1 MTNRTSRPP
10 ATGRRS
16 LVTGLCALICALS
29 GAQHAQAQAYPV
41 KPVRIITGFAG
52 GSDLMA
58 RLVAQQLSP
67 ALGQQVFV
75 EQRLGAAGSIGFEA
89 AAKSP
94 PDGYTLL
101 LGAITLVTNPFI
113 HRRIG
118 YDPIK
123 DFAPIMLRATGAQV
137 PRQDRLRLRRRRLR
151 EPSRRRV
158 PAVARR
164 HQVHACP
171 VQKRDAGTG
180 RGHERRRGHGHHRR
194 FERRAVREGWK
205 NARAGGAGQE
215 TLGHDAGGPD
225 RGRGRRPGTRGREL
239 VRAARARRHAARH
252 RRPAVR
258 RDGES
263 HVSGGDPVPLAG
275 DGRGT
280 GVGDTRADRGIHP
293 CRIRALEQGDS
304 RSGNQIRVSR
314 EVVRRPVS
322 LPLVAAPPAP
332 GRPGPQRAGGAPPC
346 GPICVSVA

>member
-123 DFAPIMLRATGAQV
+123 DFAPIMLLSTIPNGLFVHPSVPARSLRELVQLARKSPGKIAYGSGGAGSANHLAAESLQSLAGIRFTHVPYKSATLGLVGAMSGDVDMVITVVSSGAPYVKDGRMRGLAVLDKKRSATMPEVPTAAGAGVPGLVAVNWYALLAPAGTPRAIVDQLYAATVKVMSAAEIQSRLRATGG
-137 PRQDRLRLRRRRLR
+137 
-151 EPSRRRV
+151 EPES
-158 PAVARR
+158 
-164 HQVHACP
+164 
-171 VQKRDAGTG
+171 GTP
-180 RGHERRRGHGHHRR
+180 EQTAE
-194 FERRAVREGWK
+194 F
-205 NARAGGAGQE
+205 
-215 TLGHDAGGPD
+215 
-225 RGRGRRPGTRGREL
+225 
-239 VRAARARRHAARH
+239 
-252 RRPAVR
+252 
-258 RDGES
+258 
-263 HVSGGDPVPLAG
+263 
-275 DGRGT
+275 
-280 GVGDTRADRGIHP
+280 
-293 CRIRALEQGDS
+293 IRAEYARWS
-304 RSGNQIRVSR
+304 KVIR
-314 EVVRRPVS
+314 E
-322 LPLVAAPPAP
+322 
-332 GRPGPQRAGGAPPC
+332 AG
-346 GPICVSVA
+346 IKSE